1 MKKNNK
7 IVYIICKNMLLYK
20 KHKYEL
26 FKYVR
31 KCFKKYL
38 GEKYNDKENGQR
50 IAAIAMT
57 VALMGQNVSPIF
69 SLESLRA

>member
-1 MKKNNK
+1 
-7 IVYIICKNMLLYK
+7 MLLYK

-38 GEKYNDKENGQR
+38 GEKYNDKEKWTTYSSHSYDSSINGTKCITNFFIR
-50 IAAIAMT
+50 K
-57 VALMGQNVSPIF
+57 LKGHRNCNK
-69 SLESLRA
+69 